1 MRLIK
6 GSRCIPLSPCGWA
19 ERTEAVELPQLKAAD
34 FTRRILALSESL
46 LLRCAHLWWRPP
58 CARRLL
64 DTVILAVHDRAQCSC
79 HGAPETP
86 HRLLGW
92 TCTLCWHAVPIF
104 VLIAA
109 ASLLDLHVCALTVAR
124 TSFETRA
131 GRKAGRHIS
140 GILHAR
146 HGCSV
151 RTLLRREMPVWPSC
165 LCAIHTHCACAAPR
179 LASRR
184 FARPCVASL
193 VSSFITPP
201 PLLRIVFRSTHT
213 IAVLLV
219 HALSTGLRLF
229 PVCTRHPAATSAL
242 SALALRMPSRSTF
255 ADIVCRYLTK

>member
-6 GSRCIPLSPCGWA
+6 ESRCIPLSPCGWA
-19 ERTEAVELPQLKAAD
+19 EWTEAVELPQLKAAD

-92 TCTLCWHAVPIF
+92 TCTLGWHAVPIF

-151 RTLLRREMPVWPSC
+151 RTLLHR
-165 LCAIHTHCACAAPR
+165 ACVPFTLIA
-179 LASRR
+179 
-184 FARPCVASL
+184 L
-193 VSSFITPP
+193 V
-201 PLLRIVFRSTHT
+201 LLRGSPPD
-213 IAVLLV
+213 AL
-219 HALSTGLRLF
+219 HARVSLRLF
-229 PVCTRHPAATSAL
+229 LLSSHLRPCFASSFEALTPSQCCWYTRCRLGFAYFPCAL
-242 SALALRMPSRSTF
+242 VIPR
-255 ADIVCRYLTK
+255 